1 MSNQRIVPA
10 EQVRATVDEFHWLY
24 YHAAGWEQYT
34 YLGYP
39 IFQCPFDLQLYQELV
54 FRLRPEFIVQTGVS
68 QGGSM
73 LSFRYAA
80 RPDRRRSGAL
90 GRRRRYQAHRHSP
103 DAQSST

>member
-54 FRLRPEFIVQTGVS
+54 FRLRPEFIEPPCETPVCTMNSGRC
-68 QGGSM
+68 
-73 LSFRYAA
+73 SFSLRC
-80 RPDRRRSGAL
+80 
-90 GRRRRYQAHRHSP
+90 
-103 DAQSST
+103 ST